1 MLTALQGHFTK
12 ISSKVRKLRRERKWS
27 VSTAVSAASQKMT
40 EPEMSSHLVK
50 YQQWLCISESDSCR
64 QTVQGAFSV
73 ICSATTQKP
82 KVQDQHGARW
92 VTIL

>member
-50 YQQWLCISESDSCR
+50 YQQ
-64 QTVQGAFSV
+64 
-73 ICSATTQKP
+73 
-82 KVQDQHGARW
+82 
-92 VTIL
+92 